1 MMRVRPRF
9 DKIKSDKTYSKNILY
24 KIDGSI
30 RLPVTEGD
38 KDGRKA
44 KVKETVVLEY
54 NLSEHQYGIFAHEY
68 RNPIIDK
75 RGCKT
80 ADILA
85 CVVDEERKQID
96 STVLDIKS
104 NISAFSDDLLREG
117 AMITVIKEV
126 RDFIEQIHQE
136 ILHKNSFMIY
146 YIDDGYEEIEHI
158 GIATKRFEPEKFR
171 EASDQ
176 LEHMKNTPESSALT
190 LPEMKLKLLLNPYL
204 HESKKLRDFADKL
217 VYINGKGYDLN
228 VHILTPISDNE
239 WAVTLQV

>member
-1 MMRVRPRF
+1 MMGVRPRF
-9 DKIKSDKTYSKNILY
+9 DKIKPDKKYCKNKLY
-24 KIDGSI
+24 KIDEPF
-30 RLPVTEGD
+30 RLPVSEEHED
-38 KDGRKA
+38 EK
-44 KVKETVVLEY
+44 KETVVLEY
-54 NLSEHQYGIFAHEY
+54 NLTEHQYGIFAHEY
-68 RNPIIDK
+68 RSPLIDK

-80 ADILA
+80 TDILA
-85 CVVDEERKQID
+85 CAVDEEMKRID
-96 STVLDIKS
+96 STILDIKS
-104 NISAFSDDLLREG
+104 NISAFSDDLLKEG

-171 EASDQ
+171 EASDE
-176 LEHMKNTPESSALT
+176 LDHMRNMPESDTLT
-190 LPEMKLKLLLNPYL
+190 MPELKLKTLLNPYL
-204 HESKKLRDFADKL
+204 PESKKLRDFADKL